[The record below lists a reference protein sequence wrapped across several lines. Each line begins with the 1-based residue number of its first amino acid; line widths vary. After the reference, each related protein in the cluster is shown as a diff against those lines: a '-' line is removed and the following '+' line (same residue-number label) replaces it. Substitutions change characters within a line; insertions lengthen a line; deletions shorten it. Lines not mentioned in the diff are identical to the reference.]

1 MPSKLYMAFQ
11 FLNFSLKVV
20 KDNTFLIF
28 SEIRFRICG
37 PLYVIVSGSKLNSFF
52 IVGMQVLEI
61 SEVVMSFFKRE
72 DKRSLLKRVSSIQI
86 YIFLWRDVQDFVGV
100 EFFFLTFL
108 RYHRKKCC
116 SYRVLI
122 ELLVCEYCVKV
133 IIQGPWAEH
142 SNHWAESLFL
152 QVKTESLFFQVSS
165 LQLY

>member
-28 SEIRFRICG
+28 SEIRFHICG

-86 YIFLWRDVQDFVGV
+86 YIFLWRD
-100 EFFFLTFL
+100 FL

-133 IIQGPWAEH
+133 IIQGSWAEH